1 VYSTSVYFYIPRET
15 IVMMSGNSIRRYQTV
30 YAKTLK
36 LHKGVDNRLQFQLIN
51 QDQKPINVTGK
62 ELSFR
67 IISEDG
73 TKLLFSKMLTN
84 VVALNGIVQLD
95 TIDTDIID
103 IDSQYC
109 YYTIEMSDGTT
120 DLPVFVDHNSGA
132 RGKLQIVDS
141 VMPDFAPSNRINVP
155 NHQLPTRTGPAITYY
170 SSIFSAREGFNV
182 TAQLYFE
189 NYSGTVQ
196 IQGSTVADVDWYDI
210 GDTTTYIEQMDCD
223 SMNITGFHPYM
234 RFKFVSTGGDA
245 TQIYTR

>member
-1 VYSTSVYFYIPRET
+1 
-15 IVMMSGNSIRRYQTV
+15 MMFGNSIRRYQTV

-51 QDQKPINVTGK
+51 QDQKPIDVTGK
-62 ELSFR
+62 ELFFR

-73 TKLLFSKMLTN
+73 TKLLLNKILTN

-95 TIDTDIID
+95 TNVTDIID
-103 IDSQYC
+103 IESQYC
-109 YYTIEMSDGTT
+109 HYSIEMSDGNT

-132 RGKLQIVDS
+132 RGKLQILDS
-141 VMPDFAPSNRINVP
+141 VLPDFVPSNLIRVP

-170 SSIFSAREGFNV
+170 SSVFSAREGFNV
-182 TAQLYFE
+182 TAQVYFD

-196 IQGSTVADVDWYDI
+196 VQGSSVADVDWYDI
-210 GDTTTYIEQMDCD
+210 ENPTTYDSQMDCD
-223 SMNITGFHPYM
+223 SFNITGFHPYM

>member
-51 QDQKPINVTGK
+51 QDQKPINVTDK
-62 ELSFR
+62 QLYFR

-73 TKLLFSKMLTN
+73 TKLLFNKMLTN
-84 VVALNGIVQLD
+84 VLALNGIVQLD

-103 IDSQYC
+103 IETQYC
-109 YYTIEMSDGTT
+109 YYSIEMSDGTT

-132 RGKLQIVDS
+132 RGKIQIVDS
-141 VMPDFAPSNRINVP
+141 VMPDFTPSNLINVP

-170 SSIFSAREGFNV
+170 SSVFSAREGFTV
-182 TAQLYFE
+182 TTQLYFD

-196 IQGSTVADVDWYDI
+196 IQGSTVVDTDWYDI
-210 GDTTTYIEQMDCD
+210 GDVETYTEQLDCT
-223 SMNITGFHPYM
+223 NYTITGFHPYM
-234 RFKFVSTGGDA
+234 RFKFVSTAGDA
-245 TQIYTR
+245 THIYTR

>member
-1 VYSTSVYFYIPRET
+1 
-15 IVMMSGNSIRRYQTV
+15 MMSGNSIRRYQTV

-67 IISEDG
+67 IISDDG

-95 TIDTDIID
+95 TIDTDLID
-103 IDSQYC
+103 IESQYC
-109 YYTIEMSDGTT
+109 HYSIEISDNTT
-120 DLPVFVDHNSGA
+120 DFAVFVDHNSGA
-132 RGKLQIVDS
+132 RGKLHIVDS
-141 VMPDFAPSNRINVP
+141 VMPNFTPSNLINVP
-155 NHQLPTRTGPAITYY
+155 NHQLPTLTGPAVTYY

-182 TAQLYFE
+182 TAQVYFD

-196 IQGSTVADVDWYDI
+196 VQGSTVADVDWYEI
-210 GDTTTYIEQMDCD
+210 GTVKTYTEKMDSD
-223 SMNITGFHPYM
+223 SFNITGFHPYM

>member
-1 VYSTSVYFYIPRET
+1 
-15 IVMMSGNSIRRYQTV
+15 MSGNSIRRYQTV

-67 IISEDG
+67 IINDDG

-95 TIDTDIID
+95 TIDTDLID
-103 IDSQYC
+103 IESQHCHYS
-109 YYTIEMSDGTT
+109 IEISDNTT
-120 DLPVFVDHNSGA
+120 DFAVFVDHNSDA

-141 VMPDFAPSNRINVP
+141 VMPNFTPSNLINVP
-155 NHQLPTRTGPAITYY
+155 NHQLPTRTSPPVTYY

-182 TAQLYFE
+182 TAQLYFVG
-189 NYSGTVQ
+189 YSGTVQ
-196 IQGSTVADVDWYDI
+196 VQGSTVADVDWYEI
-210 GDTTTYIEQMDCD
+210 GTVNTYTEQID
-223 SMNITGFHPYM
+223 SDSFNITGFHPYM
-234 RFKFVSTGGDA
+234 RFKFVSTAGDA
-245 TQIYTR
+245 THIYTR

>member
-1 VYSTSVYFYIPRET
+1 
-15 IVMMSGNSIRRYQTV
+15 MSGNSIRRYQTV

-67 IISEDG
+67 IISDDG

-95 TIDTDIID
+95 TIDTDLID
-103 IDSQYC
+103 IKSQHCHYS
-109 YYTIEMSDGTT
+109 IEISDTTT
-120 DLPVFVDHNSGA
+120 DFAVFVDHNSGA
-132 RGKLQIVDS
+132 RGGLQIVDS
-141 VMPDFAPSNRINVP
+141 VMPNFTPSNLINVP
-155 NHQLPTRTGPAITYY
+155 NHQLPTPTGPAVTYY

-182 TAQLYFE
+182 TAQIYFD
-189 NYSGTVQ
+189 NYSGTMQV
-196 IQGSTVADVDWYDI
+196 QGSTVADVDWYEI
-210 GDTTTYIEQMDCD
+210 GNVTTYIEQMDCATV
-223 SMNITGFHPYM
+223 NITGFHPYM
-234 RFKFVSTGGDA
+234 RVKFVSTGGDA

>member
-1 VYSTSVYFYIPRET
+1 
-15 IVMMSGNSIRRYQTV
+15 MSGNSLRRYQTV

-67 IISEDG
+67 IISDDG

-95 TIDTDIID
+95 TINTDLID
-103 IDSQYC
+103 IQSQYC
-109 YYTIEMSDGTT
+109 HYSIEISDNTT
-120 DLPVFVDHNSGA
+120 DFAVFVDHNSDA

-141 VMPDFAPSNRINVP
+141 VMPNFTSSNLINIP
-155 NHQLPTRTGPAITYY
+155 NHQLPVTGGPAITYY
-170 SSIFSAREGFNV
+170 SSIFSAREGFNI
-182 TAQLYFE
+182 TAQMYFD

-210 GDTTTYIEQMDCD
+210 NTPTTYTNKIDCG
-223 SMNITGFHPYM
+223 SFNITGFHPYM
-234 RFKFVSTGGDA
+234 RVKFVSTGGDA

>member
-1 VYSTSVYFYIPRET
+1 
-15 IVMMSGNSIRRYQTV
+15 MMSGNSIRRYQTV

-36 LHKGVDNRLQFQLIN
+36 LHKGVDNKLQFQLIN
-51 QDQKPINVTGK
+51 QDQKPIDVTGK

-73 TKLLFSKMLTN
+73 TKLLFSKMLTT

-95 TIDTDIID
+95 TIDTDLVD

-109 YYTIEMSDGTT
+109 HYSIEISDGSS

-132 RGKLQIVDS
+132 RGKLQVVDS
-141 VMPDFAPSNRINVP
+141 VMPNFRPSNLINVP
-155 NHQLPTRTGPAITYY
+155 NHQLPVRNGPAVTYY

-182 TAQLYFE
+182 TAQMYFD

-196 IQGSTVADVDWYDI
+196 VQGSSVVDVDWYDI
-210 GDTTTYIEQMDCD
+210 GDTMTYDSQMDCD
-223 SMNITGFHPYM
+223 TVNITGFHPYM
-234 RFKFVSTGGDA
+234 RFKFVSSGGDA
-245 TQIYTR
+245 TKIYTR